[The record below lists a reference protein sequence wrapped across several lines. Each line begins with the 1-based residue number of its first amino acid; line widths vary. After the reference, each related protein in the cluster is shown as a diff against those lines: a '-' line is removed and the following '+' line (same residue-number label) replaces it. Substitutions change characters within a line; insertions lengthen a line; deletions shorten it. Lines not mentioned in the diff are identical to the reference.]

1 MLVIYVSYD
10 LFKSWLLQI

>member
-1 MLVIYVSYD
+1 MYVSYD